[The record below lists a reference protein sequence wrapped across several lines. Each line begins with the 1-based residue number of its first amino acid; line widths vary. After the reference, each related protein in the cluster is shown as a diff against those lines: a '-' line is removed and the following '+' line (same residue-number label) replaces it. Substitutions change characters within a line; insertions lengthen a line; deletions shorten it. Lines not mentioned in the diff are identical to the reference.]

1 MPVKNA
7 QPATEYL
14 PMDSRDRDA
23 TLYKA
28 PADAP
33 ARAELKVSSDRIMLI
48 KPLKPT
54 WAFVAVLHEE
64 NYCWKMLVSS
74 KYVHYTAVICSYYHE
89 PASYP
94 PQSSG
99 VSVNKGS
106 KIHEN

>member
-74 KYVHYTAVICSYYHE
+74 KYVYIIQQLLCS
-89 PASYP
+89 
-94 PQSSG
+94 
-99 VSVNKGS
+99 N
-106 KIHEN
+106 IL